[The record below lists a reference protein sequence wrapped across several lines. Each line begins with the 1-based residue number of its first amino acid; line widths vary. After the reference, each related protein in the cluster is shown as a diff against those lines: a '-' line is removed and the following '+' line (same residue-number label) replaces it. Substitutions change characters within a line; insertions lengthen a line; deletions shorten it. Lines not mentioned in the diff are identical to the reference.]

1 MVQLYIVK
9 SLSKLKRDYDEDD
22 TMALS
27 IMTGLAVASVY
38 TLIEIIKSASE
49 SELTEEFIEETIN
62 ELSENEQE
70 MGGIKF

>member
-1 MVQLYIVK
+1 MLSVVK

-38 TLIEIIKSASE
+38 ILLEIIQSASE
-49 SELTEEFIEETIN
+49 DELTEEFIEETVDD
-62 ELSENEQE
+62 LRGNEQE
-70 MGGIKF
+70 MG

>member
-1 MVQLYIVK
+1 MLSVVK

-38 TLIEIIKSASE
+38 TLIEIIKSTSE
-49 SELTEEFIEETIN
+49 DELTEDFIEETIN

>member
-1 MVQLYIVK
+1 
-9 SLSKLKRDYDEDD
+9 
-22 TMALS
+22 MALS

-49 SELTEEFIEETIN
+49 GELTEEFIEETIN